1 NLSQFFDVRGPSVV
15 VDTACS
21 SALVGMNMAI
31 QALRGGDIQS
41 AIVGGVSLLSSDASH
56 RLFDRRGILSK
67 HSSFHVF
74 DERAD

>member
-1 NLSQFFDVRGPSVV
+1 
-15 VDTACS
+15 
-21 SALVGMNMAI
+21 MNMAI

-74 DERAD
+74 DERADGVVLGEGVGMVMLKP